1 MEPKKVA
8 ECRVSGILFIPII
21 DCPSGYCCVFNSCTD
36 AMNGSLGV
44 YSATKMFQ
52 VCNSSFIL
60 IITDHNLQ
68 LRLHPSPSSPPNSSS
83 SKSSSS
89 SSGSSTSS
97 SSSSTSSSLSPSSL
111 LSPPASLPT
120 FSQSALSKSLI
131 ISVDL
136 REKA

>member
-36 AMNGSLGV
+36 AMNGSPGV
-44 YSATKMFQ
+44 SSATKMFQ

-68 LRLHPSPSSPPNSSS
+68 LRLHPSPRVLHHPHHPIQAHPSPCP
-83 SKSSSS
+83 
-89 SSGSSTSS
+89 
-97 SSSSTSSSLSPSSL
+97 LQAAHL
-111 LSPPASLPT
+111 HHPPLVMIT
-120 FSQSALSKSLI
+120 G
-131 ISVDL
+131 L
-136 REKA
+136 RTRVGF